1 MAPAHFLLWYVY
13 RTKIKGMDVNAA
25 ELVLIKWERRRSQMD
40 FVFSSEEFVD
50 GLSGW
55 SHYSRPIAYSAY
67 NV

>member
-1 MAPAHFLLWYVY
+1 MY
-13 RTKIKGMDVNAA
+13 VNAA

-55 SHYSRPIAYSAY
+55 SHYSRPIAYSAVSY
-67 NV
+67 THLTLPTKA